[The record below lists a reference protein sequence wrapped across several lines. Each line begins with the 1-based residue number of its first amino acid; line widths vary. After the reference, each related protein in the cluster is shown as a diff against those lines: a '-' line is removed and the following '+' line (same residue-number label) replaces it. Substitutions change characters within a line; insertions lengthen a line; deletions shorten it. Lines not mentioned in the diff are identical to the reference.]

1 MLKVLV
7 TQVWN
12 HSRSAFQKRI
22 EYCIR
27 GKAVTNWVMQKN
39 LSFVYVSVNTNVPSP
54 IPPPPRP
61 PQKTKKSS
69 GANDVICMFVYV
81 LSLECHTRKPKAQRR
96 RMHTQGVVQGLI
108 LVMPR
113 DQLILFSVKRK
124 FRTLF
129 SWFYVTREE
138 PEFSSDIRDFTSL
151 FYVILRRKSS
161 QWLESWMQSDLGMW
175 FAILSQSRYCLLQTL
190 FLV

>member
-39 LSFVYVSVNTNVPSP
+39 LSFVYVCEHQCAAPH
-54 IPPPPRP
+54 PPPPPSACSFMCFLWSVTLVSR
-61 PQKTKKSS
+61 KHKDD
-69 GANDVICMFVYV
+69 AC
-81 LSLECHTRKPKAQRR
+81 TRRGSYR
-96 RMHTQGVVQGLI
+96 GW
-108 LVMPR
+108 
-113 DQLILFSVKRK
+113 
-124 FRTLF
+124 F
-129 SWFYVTREE
+129 SWCLVISRLYFPWNVNLEHYSSCLVTWRFYVTREE

-161 QWLESWMQSDLGMW
+161 QWLESWIQSDLGMW
-175 FAILSQSRYCLLQTL
+175 FAILSHSRYCLLQTL